1 MMNRRLEQILI
12 AFDQLV
18 NACFGG
24 WADETLGHFE
34 ARHRRAFLWQKK
46 TLPDGIREREGAAA
60 SAAGIAGLIFY
71 T

>member
-1 MMNRRLEQILI
+1 MNRRLEQILI

-34 ARHRRAFLWQKK
+34 ARHRRAFFGKK
-46 TLPDGIREREGAAA
+46 TLPDGIRKREGAAA

-71 T
+71 A